1 MKRRLV
7 TNAAASVI
15 QVLLSGAAMLL
26 LYRFLLARLGAESL
40 GVWAVLLATTS
51 ISRLSELGVSGS
63 VVPFVSRFLARAD
76 SAGAISVIETAVLT
90 TIGAT
95 SVLLLVAYPLIRLLL
110 GLVLS
115 PSQLPIALHLLPYAL
130 ASLLISM
137 TAGVYQSALDAMQR
151 LDLRA
156 AVTTS
161 GSVCLL
167 LATFG
172 LAPRYG
178 LLGVTLA
185 QICQALV
192 MLLSSIFLVHRGLP
206 ALPLI
211 PLRWSAERFRE
222 IVSYG
227 ANLQAATV
235 FGLLYEPIIK
245 LLLTHFSGVTVV
257 AYYEMANRLVQQV
270 RALVVSAGQALTPL
284 VSRLH
289 DMAPAEIPVLYR
301 RSCEV
306 LIAVAMPIYS
316 ALIGLLP
323 ITMWLWV
330 GHDEPIFLFAGV
342 VLSIASFVNVLTV
355 PSYYFNMGMGALRW
369 NTVAHLVIGVLSA
382 GLGWIFG
389 TLYSERGVI
398 VSGAIALMTGSAVLI
413 VSFHRL
419 QGIPLRVL
427 TPKSRQAVFV
437 CIGGA
442 CALWLLFG
450 YLHGRLPMGMLLTLE
465 VGCAAAVF
473 GSAVW
478 QDPSIR
484 RVLLTLGESASASG
498 NH

>member
-1 MKRRLV
+1 MKSRLV

-15 QVLLSGAAMLL
+15 QVLVSGAVMFL
-26 LYRFLLARLGAESL
+26 LYRFLLSRLGAESL

-63 VVPFVSRFLARAD
+63 VVPFMARFLARAD

-90 TIGAT
+90 TIGAA
-95 SVLLLVAYPLIRLLL
+95 SLLLVVAYPVIRLLL

-115 PSQLPIALHLLPYAL
+115 SSQLPIAMRLLPYAL

-137 TAGVYQSALDAMQR
+137 AGGVYQSALDAMQR

-156 AVTTS
+156 ASTTLGHVS
-161 GSVCLL
+161 LL
-167 LATFG
+167 LVTFG
-172 LAPRYG
+172 LAPTYG
-178 LLGVTLA
+178 LLGVTVA
-185 QICQALV
+185 QICQAV
-192 MLLSSIFLVHRGLP
+192 VTLSVSMFLVHRELP
-206 ALPLI
+206 ALPLV
-211 PLRWSAERFRE
+211 PRRWSAERFRE

-289 DMAPAEIPVLYR
+289 DMAPAEIPALYR

-306 LIAVAMPIYS
+306 LTAVAMPIYS

-342 VLSIASFVNVLTV
+342 VLSIASLVNVLNV
-355 PSYYFNMGMGALRW
+355 PSYYFNMGMATLRW
-369 NTVAHLVIGVLSA
+369 NTVSHLIVGVLSA
-382 GLGWIFG
+382 ALGWVFG
-389 TLYSERGVI
+389 SLYSARGVI
-398 VSGAIALMTGSAVLI
+398 LSGAVALMTGSVVLI

-419 QGIPLRVL
+419 QRISLRAL
-427 TPKSRQAVFV
+427 IPKSRQAVFV
-437 CIGGA
+437 CLGGA

-450 YLHGRLPMGMLLTLE
+450 WLHGRLPMAMLLTLE
-465 VGCAAAVF
+465 VGCAAVIF
-473 GSAVW
+473 GSSVW

-484 RVLLTLGESASASG
+484 RALLTLRAGASTPE
-498 NH
+498 NR